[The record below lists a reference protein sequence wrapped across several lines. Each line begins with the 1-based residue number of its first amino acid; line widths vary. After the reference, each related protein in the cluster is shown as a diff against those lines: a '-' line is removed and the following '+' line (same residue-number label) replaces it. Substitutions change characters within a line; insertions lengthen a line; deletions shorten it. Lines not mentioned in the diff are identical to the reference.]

1 MRITLRNLFLASA
14 MMATAALAT
23 TAAKADVTLNVPF
36 AFKVNGT
43 HCPAGRY
50 TVTKDA
56 FQGVVILKSQ
66 DAPRTFRWLLTPG
79 DGALP
84 SSKISLKFDPQGET
98 HALRSIQFGT
108 LTTARLDKK
117 EGRNEHRQVQ
127 TIEGQGR

>member
-23 TAAKADVTLNVPF
+23 TTAKADVTLNVPF
-36 AFKVNGT
+36 SFKVDGKV
-43 HCPAGRY
+43 CPAGRY
-50 TVTKDA
+50 TVIKDA

-79 DGALP
+79 DATLP
-84 SSKISLKFDPQGET
+84 ASKISLNFDPQGET
-98 HALRSIQFGT
+98 HALRSIQFGE